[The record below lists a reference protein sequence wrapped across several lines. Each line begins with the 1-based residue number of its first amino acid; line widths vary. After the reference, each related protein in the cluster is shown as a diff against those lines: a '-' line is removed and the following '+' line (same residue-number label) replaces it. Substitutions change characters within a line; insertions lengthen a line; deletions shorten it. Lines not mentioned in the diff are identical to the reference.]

1 MFDTKDKAGFLGYF
15 GELPIKKSTLTRH
28 YGVWVNRLDK
38 EITENITAL
47 RDLSDKAI
55 ARIAELLP
63 PRFNKDHKD
72 DARCTLR
79 HYRRYREKCHIRK
92 IQRGIR
98 PARTEKEVR
107 ERVLRSIALR
117 RGQAAFRDVLMTAFD
132 SQCVMTGTDDVD
144 TLEAAHIRPYTIG
157 GASDVANGLLLR
169 ADIHVLFDLY
179 LISLKPQT
187 LAVFCHKS
195 IRCSKTYGSFHGKRA
210 HIPLGHQINA
220 RALAEHYGMTAS

>member
-1 MFDTKDKAGFLGYF
+1 
-15 GELPIKKSTLTRH
+15 
-28 YGVWVNRLDK
+28 
-38 EITENITAL
+38 
-47 RDLSDKAI
+47 
-55 ARIAELLP
+55 
-63 PRFNKDHKD
+63 
-72 DARCTLR
+72 
-79 HYRRYREKCHIRK
+79 
-92 IQRGIR
+92 
-98 PARTEKEVR
+98 
-107 ERVLRSIALR
+107 
-117 RGQAAFRDVLMTAFD
+117 MTAFD